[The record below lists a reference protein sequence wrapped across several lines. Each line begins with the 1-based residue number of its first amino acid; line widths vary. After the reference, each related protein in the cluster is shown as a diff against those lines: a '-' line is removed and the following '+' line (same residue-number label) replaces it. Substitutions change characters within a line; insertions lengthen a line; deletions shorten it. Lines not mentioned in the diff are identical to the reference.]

1 MYISLPAAYLV
12 SQLPSSGRFRAGF
25 RSDDD
30 YDDYSLDRDQ
40 EFDSLGF
47 DDEEYDDYEVSCY
60 LKKI

>member
-1 MYISLPAAYLV
+1 M

-25 RSDDD
+25 RSDND
-30 YDDYSLDRDQ
+30 YDDDYSLDRDQ

-60 LKKI
+60 LKNI

>member
-1 MYISLPAAYLV
+1 M

-30 YDDYSLDRDQ
+30 YDDDYNLDRDQ

-60 LKKI
+60 LENIDDHN

>member
-1 MYISLPAAYLV
+1 M

-30 YDDYSLDRDQ
+30 YEDYSLDRDQ

-60 LKKI
+60 LKNIDDHN